1 MRPAPISRRVIA
13 IVTVVAVGG
22 LAVAV
27 AVAAGGAGP
36 DTPIAPRFIE
46 ETAVAGIDH
55 RYDGDF
61 EFFVGGG
68 VAAFDCD
75 DDGLPDLYFAGGRQ
89 SAALYR
95 NDSRPGDALS
105 FTRQSSAATDLTAVT
120 GAYPLDV
127 DSDGHTDLAVMRNGE
142 DVILRGRGDCEF
154 ERANE
159 LLGIDGGNS
168 WTVAFSAMWEG
179 SNELP
184 TMAFGDYLEPD
195 RQSCAD
201 SRLLRPEPAVTDR
214 YARPVALTPGYCTL
228 SILFSDWQRTGQ
240 RDLRMTNDRHY
251 YREGT
256 EQLWR
261 VSPDA
266 APTPY
271 TETDGWRELQI
282 WGMGIASQDVT
293 GDGKPEVFL
302 TSQGDNKLQTL
313 VEGATG
319 PTYEDIALASGV
331 TAHRPFAGGDVL
343 PSTAWHAEF
352 QDVNNDGFVDLFVS
366 KGNVEAQPEYATR
379 DPSNLLLGRADGTFV
394 ESAEA
399 AGIVS
404 YHRARGAALVDLNV
418 DGMLDLVVVN
428 RAENVTLWRNAGRGD
443 GEQSEAIGSW
453 IAVRVRQPAPNVD
466 AVGAWI
472 ETRIGDRTVVREV
485 TIGGGHAS
493 GQLGWIHV
501 GLGEAEGADVR
512 VQWPDGE
519 TGPWMTLPAGTRTT
533 IDRGAAGAAPSLS
546 QEDR

>member
-1 MRPAPISRRVIA
+1 MRPPPISRRVIVV
-13 IVTVVAVGG
+13 VTAVAVGG

-36 DTPIAPRFIE
+36 ADPTAPRFIE

-75 DDGLPDLYFAGGRQ
+75 DDGLPDLYFAGGSQ

-95 NDSRPGDALS
+95 NDSRPGGTLR
-105 FTRQSSAATDLTAVT
+105 FTRESSAATDLAAVT

-127 DSDGHTDLAVMRNGE
+127 DGDGHTDLAVLRRGE
-142 DVILRGRGDCEF
+142 DVILRGRGNCEF

-201 SRLLRPEPAVTDR
+201 SRLLRPTADHR
-214 YARPVALTPGYCTL
+214 YAPPVALTPGYCTL

-256 EQLWR
+256 DQLWR
-261 VSPDA
+261 VSPDG

-271 TETDGWRELQI
+271 TEAEGWRQLQI

-293 GDGKPEVFL
+293 GDGMPEVFL

-313 VEGATG
+313 VDGATG
-319 PTYEDIALASGV
+319 PTYEDMALASGV

-379 DPSNLLLGRADGTFV
+379 DPSNLLLGKADGTFV

-428 RAENVTLWRNAGRGD
+428 RTENVTLWRNAGRGD
-443 GEQSEAIGSW
+443 GERPEEIGQW

-466 AVGAWI
+466 AVGAWL
-472 ETRIGDRTVVREV
+472 ETRIGGPDR
-485 TIGGGHAS
+485 GSGGHDRRRPCRRAARLDPCRPRRS
-493 GQLGWIHV
+493 GSGRRPRPV
-501 GLGEAEGADVR
+501 AR
-512 VQWPDGE
+512 
-519 TGPWMTLPAGTRTT
+519 R
-533 IDRGAAGAAPSLS
+533 
-546 QEDR
+546 